1 MDKQTVGKD
10 EMQLLY
16 MHSVSQIMH
25 FINNLKK
32 KINYVKGTTHDVPEY
47 SQTQRCRMHCTTIL
61 RYILIKRF

>member
-32 KINYVKGTTHDVPEY
+32 KN
-47 SQTQRCRMHCTTIL
+47 QLC
-61 RYILIKRF
+61 KRNNT